1 MSDDLRDVMKH
12 LGERLT
18 DPEVDDMLKEADR
31 ENKGRVHYQGSFPFF
46 SFSWGFLVSFFLNL
60 HTFLCFFLSF
70 FLVICFISSSSQFP
84 MESEGGDGSAAAP
97 PPSLMKLAGSSQLFC
112 FVVFVCGMSRFR

>member
-70 FLVICFISSSSQFP
+70 FLSFLLSVSFHLRANFQWRAREA
-84 MESEGGDGSAAAP
+84 MAAP
-97 PPSLMKLAGSSQLFC
+97 PLLLLP
-112 FVVFVCGMSRFR
+112 